1 MLLEVNDLRVSY
13 HTDEGVVR
21 AVDGITLSL
30 DRRETLAVVG
40 ESGSGKSTLALAV
53 IGLLPKTAR
62 VEGSIRFLDRELTTL
77 REEEFRRLRGDRITI
92 VFQEPMTALNP
103 VFTIGRFMRD
113 IYLTHREGSEE
124 EALSLAR
131 EWLSKVKVPGPE
143 KVLNS
148 YPHEL
153 SGGMR
158 QRVLIASSLMLE
170 PDLVI
175 MDEPTSALDVS
186 VQAQILRLIA
196 ELKSQVDASF
206 IFITHN
212 LGVAAAVGDR
222 VAVMYAGKVV
232 ETASKRE
239 IFSNPLHPYT
249 KGLLKAVP
257 KVSGGEVEPIPGTVP
272 SLVNPPSGCRFHPR
286 CPLADGRCAEEE
298 PALTEVE
305 PGHWVACHRVSGMG
319 SGPGTG
325 GE

>member
-1 MLLEVNDLRVSY
+1 MLLEVHDLRVSY
-13 HTDEGVVR
+13 HTDEGTVK
-21 AVDGITLSL
+21 AVDSVTLSL
-30 DRRETLAVVG
+30 GRRETLAIVG
-40 ESGSGKSTLALAV
+40 ESGSGKSTLALSI

-62 VEGSIRFLDRELTTL
+62 VDGSIRFLNKELTSL

-103 VFTIGRFMRD
+103 VFTIGKFMRD
-113 IYLTHREGSEE
+113 IYLTHRGGTEKD
-124 EALSLAR
+124 ALSLAR
-131 EWLSKVKVPGPE
+131 EWLGKVKVPGPE
-143 KVLNS
+143 KVLSS

-196 ELKSQVDASF
+196 ELKSQVEASF

-222 VAVMYAGKVV
+222 VAVMYAGKIV
-232 ETASKRE
+232 EMASKEE
-239 IFSNPLHPYT
+239 IFSNPMHPYT
-249 KGLLKAVP
+249 QGLLRAVP
-257 KVSGGEVEPIPGTVP
+257 KVSGGEVEPIPGSVP

-286 CPLADGRCAEEE
+286 CPLADERCAEEE
-298 PALTEVE
+298 PALMEVGS
-305 PGHWVACHRVSGMG
+305 GHWVACHRVSG
-319 SGPGTG
+319 SGRW
-325 GE
+325 